1 MQLSSNKWHTLEI
14 VDALSI
20 VESSEKG
27 LTEEEAGKRLSRY
40 GPNRLSP
47 PKKRVAAAGITVYL
61 GHWVDAGVIAGVVIL
76 NALIGFIQEGKAE
89 KALEA
94 IRTMLSNQA
103 TVLRDNKRKMIPADE
118 LVPGDIVFLQSGDK
132 VPADARLLRIKDLRI
147 DESILTGESVPVEKS
162 VSPVDEN
169 ATIGDRTC
177 IVHSGTLVTYGQ
189 GTGVVIG
196 TGDSTEIGHIN
207 EMLARVQPLTTR
219 LIRQM
224 AEFSHLLT
232 IAILGLAAATF
243 AFGIL
248 VRNHTASEMF
258 LAGVG
263 LAVAAIPE
271 GLPAIITITLAIGV
285 QRMARRRAIIRR
297 LPAVETLGSVTVI
310 CTDKTGTLTRN
321 EMTVRTVAT
330 ANNLFDVSGGGY
342 DPHGGFSVR
351 GNEVISSDH
360 PGLSELAL
368 ASLLCNDASV
378 SEDGGQWVLSGDPTE
393 GALVTFALKTGLDSM
408 YVNEEFPRLDVIPF
422 ESEHKFM
429 ATLHRDHAGHGFT
442 YLKGAPERVLEMC
455 NRQRSQGE
463 DKPLDVAY
471 WHKMIDEIAARGE
484 RVLAVATGLMENEQQ
499 GLSFSDVS
507 GGMTLL
513 GLCGIID
520 PPREEAIEAV
530 RQCRSAGICVKMIT
544 GDHAVTAKA
553 IGAQMGIGDGVTAVT
568 GAELE
573 GMSDEQLRET
583 AKKVF
588 VFARVS
594 PEHKLRLVQALQAEG
609 DVVAMTGD
617 GVNDAPALK
626 RADVGV
632 AMGAKG
638 TEVAKE
644 SAEMVLADDNFASI
658 TSAVEEGRTVF
669 DNIKK
674 AITFILPT
682 NGVLHLSFLQTGA
695 RPG

>member
-1 MQLSSNKWHTLEI
+1 MEDTRQKMQAPLPSWHAIEAGE
-14 VDALSI
+14 VLSI
-20 VESSEKG
+20 IGVREGGLSEK
-27 LTEEEAGKRLSRY
+27 EASDCL
-40 GPNRLSP
+40 
-47 PKKRVAAAGITVYL
+47 VAAAGITVYL

-94 IRTMLSNQA
+94 IQTMLSNQA
-103 TVLRDNKRKMIPADE
+103 TVLRDARRRTLPAE
-118 LVPGDIVFLQSGDK
+118 EIVPGDIVLLQSGDK
-132 VPADARLLRIKDLRI
+132 VPADLRLIKVKDLRI
-147 DESILTGESVPVEKS
+147 DESILTGESVPVDKD
-162 VSPVDEN
+162 VYPVDES
-169 ATIGDRTC
+169 ATVGDRKC
-177 IVHSGTLVTYGQ
+177 IAHSGTLVTYGQ
-189 GTGVVIG
+189 GTGVVTG
-196 TGDSTEIGHIN
+196 TGDSTEIGRIN

-232 IAILGLAAATF
+232 IAILGLATATF

-285 QRMARRRAIIRR
+285 QRMAKQRAIIRR

-321 EMTVRTVAT
+321 EMMVRTVAT
-330 ANNLFDVSGGGY
+330 ANNLFNVSGGGY
-342 DPHGGFSVR
+342 DPHGGFSVM
-351 GNEVISSDH
+351 GQEVSTSDH

-368 ASLLCNDASV
+368 AALLCNDATV
-378 SEDGGQWVLSGDPTE
+378 RKEGGEWAMSGDPTE
-393 GALVTFALKTGLDSM
+393 GALVTCALKAGLDPALT
-408 YVNEEFPRLDVIPF
+408 NEEFPRLDVIPF

-429 ATLHRDHAGHGFT
+429 ATLHRDHAGHKFI
-442 YLKGAPERVLEMC
+442 YLKGAPERIMEMC
-455 NRQRSQGE
+455 SRQRTQGE
-463 DKPLDVAY
+463 DRPLDVRY
-471 WHKMIDEIAARGE
+471 WHERIDEIALRGE
-484 RVLAVATGLMENEQQ
+484 RVLAIATRVAEEQQQ
-499 GLSFSDVS
+499 GLSFSDVT

-520 PPREEAIEAV
+520 PPRDEAMEAV
-530 RQCRSAGICVKMIT
+530 KKCRSAGICVKMIT

-553 IGAQMGIGDGVTAVT
+553 IGVQMGIGDGVTAVI

-609 DVVAMTGD
+609 EVVAMTGD

-626 RADVGV
+626 RADVGI
-632 AMGAKG
+632 AMGVKG

-658 TSAVEEGRTVF
+658 ANAVEEGRTVY
-669 DNIKK
+669 DNI
-674 AITFILPT
+674 I
-682 NGVLHLSFLQTGA
+682 LHLSFLQTGA